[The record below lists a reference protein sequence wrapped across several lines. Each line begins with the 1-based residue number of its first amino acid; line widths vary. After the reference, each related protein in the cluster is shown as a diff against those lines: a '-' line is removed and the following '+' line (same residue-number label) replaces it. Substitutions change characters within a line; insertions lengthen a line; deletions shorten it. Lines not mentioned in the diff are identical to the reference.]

1 MRGMNEYLPT
11 VPFDLY
17 ELHLVQLVAS
27 HGSFTAAANAAGL
40 TQSAVTRQIQ
50 GVEQRLGVSLF
61 ERTTR
66 HVSLTAA
73 GRFLARECG
82 RLTGDLDAILLRFR
96 QEFASAPKEVR
107 VGVSKTISMAY
118 LPGFFAAHQRR
129 RPEVVLRVS
138 HLHSDQLLAQ
148 VEANAVDAAILCLP
162 RRMPTFAKVC
172 HQFDDAFDL
181 IVPAHWDAPSTT
193 LQKSEKRWAQWL
205 QSKPWLLPPAN
216 TNTGSSLHAW
226 LKKREWPASGAVE
239 ADSFDLIINLV
250 ALGQGVSLVPKRSL
264 AIYGRKRTIRR
275 IRLKQPFSRKI
286 AIVARKH
293 PSVAPHVADFIEN
306 ILF

>member
-1 MRGMNEYLPT
+1 MNEYLPT

-17 ELHLVQLVAS
+17 ELHLVQLVAA

-50 GVEQRLGVSLF
+50 GVEQRLGVTLF

-66 HVSLTAA
+66 HVSLTPA
-73 GRFLARECG
+73 GHFLMRECG

-96 QEFASAPKEVR
+96 QEFANAPKEVR

-118 LPGFFAAHQRR
+118 LPGFFAAQQRR
-129 RPEVVLRVS
+129 RPGVVLRVS
-138 HLHSDQLLAQ
+138 HLQSDQLLEQ
-148 VEANAVDAAILCLP
+148 VEANAIDTAILCLP
-162 RRMPTFAKVC
+162 RRLPTFARVC

-181 IVPAHWDAPSTT
+181 IAPSHWDAPTAAM
-193 LQKSEKRWAQWL
+193 QKAEKRWSEWL

-216 TNTGSSLHAW
+216 TNTGSRLRAW
-226 LKKREWPASGAVE
+226 LKKRGWPASGAVE

-250 ALGQGVSLVPKRSL
+250 ALGQGVSLVPKRAL

-275 IRLKQPFSRKI
+275 IHVKQTFSRKI

-293 PSVAPHVADFIEN
+293 PSLAPHVADFIEN